1 MSKDSIVG
9 DTVVGADPE
18 GVSVWLLDDELNIVD
33 VSAAVCDALQLQSG
47 EVIGKN
53 IREVDVIHSMS
64 ENARVARLNKV
75 LSSGQPD
82 TIVIWLLSPSLGW
95 ARVITTATLLS
106 DNRILNVA
114 HDITEVDHRLIWMRS
129 EVFQRLPV
137 LIADRDGY
145 CLMGTLGMAEICG
158 FESEQEMAGKSVCDM
173 PLVALNERN
182 LAMVALSRKSGEPLT
197 SIEWTLDESGLHQ
210 FVVTR
215 ISLQAG
221 SRMIILQEITGNEPH
236 LYSPQEKL
244 LRAANVE
251 PHLTRR
257 QADVLMGWWH
267 GEQREETATRLG
279 IKLGTVDH
287 HRAKIKHLFG
297 VQYPK
302 DVIGAIRGTLLADVL
317 DQISLPKTI
326 PSNPGKPL

>member
-1 MSKDSIVG
+1 MSEDSIIG
-9 DTVVGADPE
+9 DTAVGADPE
-18 GVSVWLLDDELNIVD
+18 GISIWLLDDELNIVD
-33 VSAAVCDALQLQSG
+33 ISATLCDALALQRG
-47 EVIGKN
+47 ELIGKN
-53 IREVDVIHSMS
+53 IREVDVIHTMS
-64 ENARVARLNKV
+64 VDARVARLNNV

-82 TIVIWLLSPSLGW
+82 TVVFWQCFPSVGW
-95 ARVITTATLLS
+95 TKVITTATLLS

-114 HDITEVDHRLIWMRS
+114 HDITEVDDRLIWMRS

-145 CLMGTLGMAEICG
+145 CLMGTLGMAQVCG
-158 FESEQEMAGKSVCDM
+158 FESEQEMVGKPVCDM
-173 PLVALNERN
+173 PLVALNERS
-182 LAMVALSRKSGEPLT
+182 LAMVALSRKSGEPLS

-221 SRMIILQEITGNEPH
+221 SRMIILQEITGNAPH
-236 LYSPQEKL
+236 LFSPQEKL

-267 GEQREETATRLG
+267 GEQREETAKRLG

-287 HRAKIKHLFG
+287 HRTKIKHLFG

-302 DVIGAIRGTLLADVL
+302 DVIAAIRGTLLGDVL
-317 DQISLPKTI
+317 DQISLP
-326 PSNPGKPL
+326 